1 MRVFL
6 LTILVVLA
14 GLVSPA
20 QAQSKKELA
29 AQNAA
34 LNERLTRLEQRML
47 TGDPAA
53 ERLMQRIDALESAQ
67 RSLRG
72 ELETISFERD
82 NYKGEVEALASD
94 LREMQSQYNRMKIH
108 LDAVDLVAQ
117 ETQAARNQALNQGL
131 ASGSQS
137 YGQQS
142 YSQPTYQDG
151 SSANQSTNPSS
162 IPAAPEYR
170 EEVFNPVQNP
180 QTDLGQA
187 SQLPSNDL
195 PSNDLSELG
204 QIGKTKLA
212 EGDFS
217 GAQTALSQYLQFN
230 PDAADAGEMQY
241 WLGESYF
248 VRGGYA
254 DAADAYI
261 ASMRIAPQGIKG
273 PEAMVRLG
281 ASLRELGQVSA
292 ACQTLGSFSA
302 QYPNAPVTVKE
313 KAQLEA
319 ARTGC

>member
-1 MRVFL
+1 MRIFL
-6 LTILVVLA
+6 MMTAAMLIGFSA
-14 GLVSPA
+14 PA
-20 QAQSKKELA
+20 YAQSKKELA

-34 LNERLTRLEQRML
+34 LNERLTRLEKRML

-82 NYKGEVEALASD
+82 NYKSEVEALSAD
-94 LREMQSQYNRMKIH
+94 LRDMQAQYNRMKIH
-108 LDAVDLVAQ
+108 LDAVDIVAE
-117 ETQAARNQALNQGL
+117 ETRAARAQSLNQSISQPLNQGPVVL
-131 ASGSQS
+131 
-137 YGQQS
+137 GQN
-142 YSQPTYQDG
+142 P
-151 SSANQSTNPSS
+151 NPSS
-162 IPAAPEYR
+162 VPSAPVFR
-170 EEVFNPVQNP
+170 EENFTVSTVPNTANPNEN
-180 QTDLGQA
+180 LGISGQA
-187 SQLPSNDL
+187 A
-195 PSNDLSELG
+195 NDLSELG

-217 GAQTALSQYLQFN
+217 GAQTALSQYLEFN
-230 PDAADAGEMQY
+230 PNAPDIGEMQY

-261 ASMRIAPQGIKG
+261 ASMRSAPQGIKG

-281 ASLRELGQVSA
+281 ASLRELGQVTA
-292 ACQTLGSFSA
+292 ACQTLGSFVT

>member
-1 MRVFL
+1 MRIFL
-6 LTILVVLA
+6 MMTAAMLISFST
-14 GLVSPA
+14 PA
-20 QAQSKKELA
+20 YAQSKKDLA

-82 NYKGEVEALASD
+82 NYKSEVEALSAD
-94 LREMQSQYNRMKIH
+94 LRDMQAQYNRMKIH
-108 LDAVDLVAQ
+108 LDAVDIVAE
-117 ETQAARNQALNQGL
+117 ETRAARTQSLNQSIAQPLNQGSINQGPIVL
-131 ASGSQS
+131 
-137 YGQQS
+137 GQN
-142 YSQPTYQDG
+142 P
-151 SSANQSTNPSS
+151 NPSS
-162 IPAAPEYR
+162 VPSAPVFR
-170 EEVFNPVQNP
+170 EENLVLPTNPDGNSE
-180 QTDLGQA
+180 TSGQPVNN
-187 SQLPSNDL
+187 LPA
-195 PSNDLSELG
+195 NDLSELG

-217 GAQTALSQYLQFN
+217 GAQTALSQYLEFN
-230 PDAADAGEMQY
+230 PNAPDVGEMQY

-261 ASMRIAPQGIKG
+261 ASMRSAPQGIKG

-281 ASLRELGQVSA
+281 ASLRELGQVTA
-292 ACQTLGSFSA
+292 ACQTLGSFA
-302 QYPNAPVTVKE
+302 TQYPNAPVTVKE